1 METRIALLAIVVQET
16 GSVGRLNELLHQYGT
31 WIIGRM
37 GVPYRQRGLHIISV
51 AMDAP
56 QDEISALAGKIG
68 RLEGVT
74 AKTVYAPA
82 ESAPGEGQEKEKR

>member
-1 METRIALLAIVVQET
+1 METRIALLALVGQET
-16 GSVGRLNELLHQYGT
+16 GSVGRLNELPHQNGA

-82 ESAPGEGQEKEKR
+82 ESGEGQEKEKR